1 MKEVTLN
8 ELLEWL
14 AQYGLKPNDLAR
26 ICGINDS
33 QMRQYALGI
42 KTPRPKTIEKINKGI
57 QKFAYDFGH
66 FVTTYRKKG

>member
-8 ELLEWL
+8 ELFEWI
-14 AQYGLKPNDLAR
+14 AQYDLKPNDLAR

-42 KTPRPKTIEKINKGI
+42 ETPRPKTIEKINKGI
-57 QKFAYDFGH
+57 KGFTDELTSFSVKSKF
-66 FVTTYRKKG
+66 

>member
-42 KTPRPKTIEKINKGI
+42 KTPRPKTIEKINKGLKEFENKI
-57 QKFAYDFGH
+57 RSFIII
-66 FVTTYRKKG
+66 

>member
-42 KTPRPKTIEKINKGI
+42 KTPRPKTIKKINKGI
-57 QKFAYDFGH
+57 KEFAHELSSFCI
-66 FVTTYRKKG
+66 KE